1 MAANEQK
8 NNEMHEKML
17 ALLTRGLDTI
27 MITGTFKGKDYLIP
41 ACRRNDNEH
50 YRISHSTLLYFYRL
64 AKKANRDLCIRVSN
78 EIFSANRAYCIAAC
92 SVHTAE
98 GDSDLY
104 IGENAIDGYESVAEK
119 FSPYQIALN
128 RAEDKAIYTEVF
140 GLQSRFYDSNGDPVL
155 FTGEN
160 VQYDATPDDVR
171 EGNEKDAAQE
181 DVTPDEAPMRGRQD
195 DDLLNSVE
203 KEELCKLGE
212 EVIQIKTKSGEVKTI
227 QFAKMNNKVLK
238 CFADSEAT
246 VPEKKE
252 KMLRLLE
259 LRRKGGL
266 DAASQKS
273 KEKNQA

>member
-1 MAANEQK
+1 MEK

-41 ACRRNDNEH
+41 ACRKNDTEN
-50 YRISHSTLLYFYRL
+50 YRISHSTLMYFYRL

-160 VQYDATPDDVR
+160 VQSDATPDDVR

-181 DVTPDEAPMRGRQD
+181 DVTPDEAPMQSGQD
-195 DDLLNSVE
+195 DGPLNSVE
-203 KEELCKLGE
+203 KEELRKLGE
-212 EVIQIKTKSGEVKTI
+212 EVIQIKTKTGELKTI
-227 QFAKMNNKVLK
+227 QFVKMSNKVLE
-238 CFADSEAT
+238 CFANDPDSESTA
-246 VPEKKE
+246 PGKKE

-266 DAASQKS
+266 DAASSKNREQK
-273 KEKNQA
+273 KA